1 MAETFLNILTIIG
14 QQKKAVAETGGA
26 AVNITHF
33 KVGDSNGTYY
43 TPLETQTDLVHP
55 TYTGSFTDNSGS
67 QIIVNPSALN
77 EVLYKCFIPA
87 DVGGFTVRELGLF
100 DAENSLILICKLP
113 AQDKFALDSGLFQ
126 PLTFTPKIIYTNP
139 VTQAVLTPSSQI
151 IATQTFVT
159 QQIANMNISDF
170 SRTIQQNIIDRLA
183 QIISPQ
189 SIKRLIFFDETGSTT
204 TLKDRSLNSSNA
216 TLSANAS
223 TLSPVEIEN
232 CRTLNLSNSASVE
245 FNDADDLSFTDGTND
260 KPFTLIAL
268 INPNSVNNGHILS
281 KNDLTSASYKREYV
295 FYFDAFNKLHG
306 RIYDNASGA
315 YLDRFYDT
323 QITGDIGNFH
333 TYMMTYDGSKTS
345 TGLKLYRDGIKV
357 DNQGVNSGS
366 YSIMV
371 NTAAKL
377 GNFYVNTT
385 KQAIGN
391 YRGALIAIIS
401 ETLST
406 AEVKDLD
413 IVLRSYVGL
422 DVPASG
428 ELTGHAF
435 DPNAHNSIFT
445 GKSDVGH
452 IHDDRYY
459 TETETDNIIERLF
472 PLYAKPLAV
481 LNGNTNSSTGFP
493 NIINK
498 ISDTEV
504 SFLVGG
510 IYKNLIITDSK
521 CKKYEISSIANVT
534 LPTDAG
540 TYKFLID
547 FADITLQENGTY
559 HAIVNAVKLSYY
571 YNGLIPAISMATNG
585 YAVLYNGSQSWNPYN
600 LVNGL
605 NTGVYMYGGGVGC
618 GGAYTYDHSLIGNVI
633 AIDSANNKI
642 TFAGEHVSTLYGTN
656 QVLLDN
662 SGSPGAVSY
671 TFSNPVYDSGNNTT
685 TITLTGYYYG
695 GWDGSGSNYNL
706 YYAGLSAG
714 YVTSALFLNKPV
726 YTKALST
733 FVFNVPYLSLANSF
747 LVQNADSAGA
757 QVAISISSN
766 GGNTYQTHSIV
777 TLSTGLNTITINQNF
792 NSIKFSFI
800 PRGWY
805 WDDGGGQYWIHHEY
819 RLLNISNININMTVS
834 FAGGAVTQD
843 YVYPAAPID
852 GDYFTL
858 INQIPYICSKW
869 INSTRVDGRDY
880 VLMGEANRQTSNGV
894 LGTPRTYAF
903 NRKAHIKTNCPSSIT
918 VVPITHN
925 LGTDDIKLTPY
936 LVCKTA
942 ELGYSVGQKA
952 RPLCPS
958 SQRTVDLL
966 AITDKNTVTAMY
978 GNEGIGVNKL
988 DNTGIWTTVA
998 PAKWDLEITAEA
1010 NW

>member
-1 MAETFLNILTIIG
+1 MAETFLNILTITG
-14 QQKKAVAETGGA
+14 QQKKATAEAGGA
-26 AVNITHF
+26 ADNITYF

-43 TPLETQTDLVHP
+43 TPLETRTDLLHT

-87 DVGGFTVRELGLF
+87 DIGGFTVRELGLF
-100 DAENSLILICKLP
+100 DSANDLILICKLP
-113 AQDKFALDSGLFQ
+113 AQDKFALESGLYQ

-139 VTQAVLTPSSQI
+139 LTQAVLTPSSQI

-159 QQIANMNISDF
+159 QEI
-170 SRTIQQNIIDRLA
+170 T
-183 QIISPQ
+183 
-189 SIKRLIFFDETGSTT
+189 
-204 TLKDRSLNSSNA
+204 SLSEQVN
-216 TLSANAS
+216 
-223 TLSPVEIEN
+223 E
-232 CRTLNLSNSASVE
+232 
-245 FNDADDLSFTDGTND
+245 DLS
-260 KPFTLIAL
+260 
-268 INPNSVNNGHILS
+268 GHI
-281 KNDLTSASYKREYV
+281 
-295 FYFDAFNKLHG
+295 
-306 RIYDNASGA
+306 I
-315 YLDRFYDT
+315 
-323 QITGDIGNFH
+323 
-333 TYMMTYDGSKTS
+333 
-345 TGLKLYRDGIKV
+345 
-357 DNQGVNSGS
+357 
-366 YSIMV
+366 
-371 NTAAKL
+371 
-377 GNFYVNTT
+377 
-385 KQAIGN
+385 
-391 YRGALIAIIS
+391 
-401 ETLST
+401 
-406 AEVKDLD
+406 
-413 IVLRSYVGL
+413 
-422 DVPASG
+422 
-428 ELTGHAF
+428 
-435 DPNAHNSIFT
+435 DPNAHSLIFAE
-445 GKSDVGH
+445 KSNINH
-452 IHDDRYY
+452 FHDDRYY

-521 CKKYEISSIANVT
+521 CKKYEISSIANVI
-534 LPTDAG
+534 LPTNAG

-547 FADITLQENGTY
+547 FADITLQEDGTY
-559 HAIVNAVKLSYY
+559 HAIVN
-571 YNGLIPAISMATNG
+571 SMAANG
-585 YAVLYNGSQSWNPYN
+585 YAILYSGSQGWNPYN
-600 LVNGL
+600 LLNGL
-605 NTGVYMYGGGVGC
+605 NTGIYMYGGGVGC
-618 GGAYTYDHSLIGNVI
+618 GNAYTYDHSLIGNI
-633 AIDSANNKI
+633 TAIDSANNKI
-642 TFAGEHVSTLYGTN
+642 TFAGEHVSTLYGIN

-671 TFSNPVYDSGNNTT
+671 TFSTPVYNSGSNTT

-695 GWDGSGSNYNL
+695 TWDSSHSNYNL
-706 YYAGLSAG
+706 GYGSLSSG
-714 YVTSALFLNKPV
+714 YV
-726 YTKALST
+726 
-733 FVFNVPYLSLANSF
+733 
-747 LVQNADSAGA
+747 DSAGA

-777 TLSTGLNTITINQNF
+777 ALSTGLNTITLNQNF

-800 PRGWY
+800 PRAWT

-819 RLLNISNININMTVS
+819 RTINISNININMTVS
-834 FAGGAVTQD
+834 FAGGAVTHD
-843 YVYPAAPID
+843 YVYPTAPID

-880 VLMGEANRQTSNGV
+880 VLLGEGNRQTANGV

-903 NRKAHIKTNCPSSIT
+903 NRKAHIKTNCPTSIT

-978 GNEGIGVNKL
+978 GNEGIAVNKL
-988 DNTGIWTTVA
+988 DNTGIYAAVA

>member
-1 MAETFLNILTIIG
+1 MAERFLNILTITG
-14 QQKKAVAETGGA
+14 QQKKATAEAGGA
-26 AVNITHF
+26 AVNITYF

-43 TPLETQTDLVHP
+43 TPLETRTDLLHT

-87 DVGGFTVRELGLF
+87 DIGGFTVRELGLF
-100 DAENSLILICKLP
+100 DSANDLILICKLP
-113 AQDKFALDSGLFQ
+113 AQDKFALDSGLYQ

-139 VTQAVLTPSSQI
+139 LTQAVLTPSSQI

-159 QQIANMNISDF
+159 QEI
-170 SRTIQQNIIDRLA
+170 T
-183 QIISPQ
+183 
-189 SIKRLIFFDETGSTT
+189 
-204 TLKDRSLNSSNA
+204 SLSEQVN
-216 TLSANAS
+216 
-223 TLSPVEIEN
+223 E
-232 CRTLNLSNSASVE
+232 
-245 FNDADDLSFTDGTND
+245 DLS
-260 KPFTLIAL
+260 
-268 INPNSVNNGHILS
+268 GHI
-281 KNDLTSASYKREYV
+281 
-295 FYFDAFNKLHG
+295 
-306 RIYDNASGA
+306 I
-315 YLDRFYDT
+315 
-323 QITGDIGNFH
+323 
-333 TYMMTYDGSKTS
+333 
-345 TGLKLYRDGIKV
+345 
-357 DNQGVNSGS
+357 
-366 YSIMV
+366 
-371 NTAAKL
+371 
-377 GNFYVNTT
+377 
-385 KQAIGN
+385 
-391 YRGALIAIIS
+391 
-401 ETLST
+401 
-406 AEVKDLD
+406 
-413 IVLRSYVGL
+413 
-422 DVPASG
+422 
-428 ELTGHAF
+428 
-435 DPNAHNSIFT
+435 DPNAHSLIFAE
-445 GKSDVGH
+445 KSNINH
-452 IHDDRYY
+452 FHDDRYY

-521 CKKYEISSIANVT
+521 CKKYEISSIANVI
-534 LPTDAG
+534 LPTNAG

-547 FADITLQENGTY
+547 FADITLQEDGTY

-571 YNGLIPAISMATNG
+571 YNGLIPAISMAANG
-585 YAVLYNGSQSWNPYN
+585 YAILYSGSQGWNPYN
-600 LVNGL
+600 LLNGL
-605 NTGVYMYGGGVGC
+605 NTGIYMYGGGVGC
-618 GGAYTYDHSLIGNVI
+618 GNAYTYDHSLIGNI
-633 AIDSANNKI
+633 TAIDSANNKI

-671 TFSNPVYDSGNNTT
+671 TFSTPVYNSGSNTT

-695 GWDGSGSNYNL
+695 TWDSSHSNYNL
-706 YYAGLSAG
+706 GYGSLSSG
-714 YVTSALFLNKPV
+714 YVTAALFLDKPI

-777 TLSTGLNTITINQNF
+777 ALSTGLNTITLNQNF

-800 PRGWY
+800 PRAWT

-819 RLLNISNININMTVS
+819 RMINISNININMTVS
-834 FAGGAVTQD
+834 FAGGAVTHD
-843 YVYPAAPID
+843 YVYPTAPID

-880 VLMGEANRQTSNGV
+880 VLLGEGNRQTANGV

-903 NRKAHIKTNCPSSIT
+903 NRKAHIKTNCPTSIT

-978 GNEGIGVNKL
+978 GNEGIAVNKL
-988 DNTGIWTTVA
+988 DNTGIYAAVA